1 MRQFRLIWVAM
12 WMLFLPLMTKAQGL
26 RLDECQRLAQE
37 NYPLLKKYD
46 LIRQTTDFTVSNLN
60 KGYLPQL
67 SLGGQASYQSD
78 VMTLPSAL
86 TDMLASSGYDVK
98 GLEKDQYKVSLDLK
112 QVIYDGGN
120 IRAGKAVAHAEGEA
134 DSRQTDVDMYA
145 LRDRVNNL
153 FFGILLTEDKLRLN
167 EDLQTLL
174 ADNCRKIEAML
185 TGGTAMQSD
194 VDAVR
199 AEYLNTKQQHTELES
214 ARDSYRAMLAIFI
227 GREIDTPLMKPEA
240 TEPIYN
246 KVMRPELSLFDAQN
260 DLIEARR
267 KQLDAGL
274 RPTVSLFAQG
284 YYGYPGYDMFNDMFD
299 HDWTL
304 NGIIGVR
311 LSWNIGKL
319 YTRKNDR
326 RKLDVARSEI
336 ENAREVFLFNNS
348 LQSTEDRAAIGR
360 YRRMMEEDGE
370 IISLRTSVRKAAE
383 AKLEHGTIDVNDL
396 LQEITR
402 ENRAR
407 IDHSTHEIEML
418 KSIHE
423 LKNTLNQ

>member
-1 MRQFRLIWVAM
+1 M

>member
-1 MRQFRLIWVAM
+1 MKQFRAIWVAVG
-12 WMLFLPLMTKAQGL
+12 MLLLPFVTKAQGL
-26 RLDECQRLAQE
+26 RLDECQRLAKE

-67 SLGGQASYQSD
+67 SLGGQVSYQSD
-78 VMTLPSAL
+78 VMTLPGAL
-86 TDMLASSGYDVK
+86 QDMLESNGYDVK
-98 GLEKDQYKVSLDLK
+98 GLGKDQYKVSLDLN
-112 QVIYDGGN
+112 QIIYDGGN
-120 IRAGKAVAHAEGEA
+120 IRAGKEVARAEGEA

-145 LRDRVNNL
+145 LRDRVNDL

-185 TGGTAMQSD
+185 SGGTAMQSD

-199 AEYLNTKQQHTELES
+199 AEYLNARQQHTELES

-227 GREIDTPLMKPEA
+227 GRKIDAPLVKPEA

-246 KVMRPELSLFDAQN
+246 KVMRPELRLFDAQSSLT
-260 DLIEARR
+260 DARR
-267 KQLDAGL
+267 KQLDAGI
-274 RPTVSLFAQG
+274 RSTVSLFAQG

-319 YTRKNDR
+319 YTHKNDL
-326 RKLDVARSEI
+326 RKLDVARNEI

-348 LQSTEDRAAIGR
+348 LQSTEDRAAIDR
-360 YRRMMEEDGE
+360 YRRMMEEDSE
-370 IISLRTSVRKAAE
+370 IIALRTSVRQSAE

-418 KSIHE
+418 KSIYE

>member
-1 MRQFRLIWVAM
+1 MKQFRVIWVAM
-12 WMLFLPLMTKAQGL
+12 WMLFLPLATEAQGL

-98 GLEKDQYKVSLDLK
+98 GLEKDQYKVSLDLN
-112 QVIYDGGN
+112 QTIYDGGN

-134 DSRQTDVDMYA
+134 DNRQTDVDMYA

-199 AEYLNTKQQHTELES
+199 AEYLNTRQQHTELES
-214 ARDSYRAMLAIFI
+214 ARDSYRSMLAIFI
-227 GREIDTPLMKPEA
+227 GRQVDAPLVKPEA

-304 NGIIGVR
+304 NGTIGVR

-319 YTRKNDR
+319 YTLKNDR

-348 LQSTEDRAAIGR
+348 LQSTEDRAAIDR
-360 YRRMMEEDGE
+360 YRRMMKEDGE

>member
-1 MRQFRLIWVAM
+1 MRQFRLIWVAVG
-12 WMLFLPLMTKAQGL
+12 MLFLPFAAMAQGL

-98 GLEKDQYKVSLDLK
+98 GLEKDQYKVSLDLN

-120 IRAGKAVAHAEGEA
+120 IRAGKAVAQAEGEA

-199 AEYLNTKQQHTELES
+199 AEYLNTRQQHTELES
-214 ARDSYRAMLAIFI
+214 ARDSYRAMLALFI
-227 GREIDTPLMKPEA
+227 GREIDTPLVKPEA

-260 DLIEARR
+260 NLIEARR

-304 NGIIGVR
+304 NGTIGVR

-319 YTRKNDR
+319 YTHKNDR

-370 IISLRTSVRKAAE
+370 IISLRTSVRKATE

-407 IDHSTHEIEML
+407 IDHCTHEIEML

>member
-1 MRQFRLIWVAM
+1 MRQFRLIWVAVG
-12 WMLFLPLMTKAQGL
+12 MLFLPFAAMAQGL

-98 GLEKDQYKVSLDLK
+98 GLEKDQYKVSLDLN

-120 IRAGKAVAHAEGEA
+120 IRAGKAVAQAEGEA

-199 AEYLNTKQQHTELES
+199 AEYLNTRQQHTELES
-214 ARDSYRAMLAIFI
+214 ARDSYRAMLALFI
-227 GREIDTPLMKPEA
+227 GREIDTPLVKPEA

-260 DLIEARR
+260 NFCL
-267 KQLDAGL
+267 
-274 RPTVSLFAQG
+274 
-284 YYGYPGYDMFNDMFD
+284 
-299 HDWTL
+299 
-304 NGIIGVR
+304 
-311 LSWNIGKL
+311 L
-319 YTRKNDR
+319 YTSPSPRD
-326 RKLDVARSEI
+326 S
-336 ENAREVFLFNNS
+336 
-348 LQSTEDRAAIGR
+348 
-360 YRRMMEEDGE
+360 
-370 IISLRTSVRKAAE
+370 
-383 AKLEHGTIDVNDL
+383 
-396 LQEITR
+396 
-402 ENRAR
+402 
-407 IDHSTHEIEML
+407 
-418 KSIHE
+418 
-423 LKNTLNQ
+423 